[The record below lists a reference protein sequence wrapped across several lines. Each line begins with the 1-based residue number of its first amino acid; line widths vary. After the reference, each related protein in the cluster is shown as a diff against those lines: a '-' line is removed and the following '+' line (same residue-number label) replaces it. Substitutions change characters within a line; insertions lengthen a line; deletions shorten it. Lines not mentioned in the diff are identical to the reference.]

1 MGWQWRWIKLIE
13 AAIECGGL
21 EVGSHCALSNAR
33 MTLDV
38 LCYLQRRTNGCKS
51 TTWPA
56 GRSSLDTAKA
66 NSIFHI
72 AKIKHL
78 MSIESIS
85 QYQ

>member
-1 MGWQWRWIKLIE
+1 MR
-13 AAIECGGL
+13 GL
-21 EVGSHCALSNAR
+21 EVGSHRALGNAR

-38 LCYLQRRTNGCKS
+38 LCYLLRRTNGCKS

-56 GRSSLDTAKA
+56 GRYSVETAKV

-78 MSIESIS
+78 MSIESVS
-85 QYQ
+85 RYQ